1 MIDLNTKFGRFVKK
15 RLKDEYFVWLTTVD
29 STGTPQP
36 RPVWFIWE
44 NDTVL
49 IYSQAKAYKV
59 GHIQHNPNVSLH
71 FNSADPKGEQGLV
84 MLTSLLFH
92 SKCIIIANNHGVG
105 VLVGVAE
112 RTTKGGSSGCSFL
125 YLICAYISSTLG
137 RGDQPR

>member
-15 RLKDEYFVWLTTVD
+15 RLKDEYFVWLITVD

-71 FNSADPKGEQGLV
+71 FNSADPKGEQGLI
-84 MLTSLLFH
+84 MFTGTATIDTHALP
-92 SKCIIIANNHGVG
+92 ANKHRAYLRKYKAGILG
-105 VLVGVAE
+105 LKATPEQFAAEYAVAI
-112 RTTKGGSSGCSFL
+112 RVTPTKV
-125 YLICAYISSTLG
+125 
-137 RGDQPR
+137 RGEE